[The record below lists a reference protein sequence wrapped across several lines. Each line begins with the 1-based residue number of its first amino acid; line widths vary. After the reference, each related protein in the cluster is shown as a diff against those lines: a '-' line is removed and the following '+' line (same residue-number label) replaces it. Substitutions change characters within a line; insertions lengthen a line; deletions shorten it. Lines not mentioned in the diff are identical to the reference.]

1 MGNAVA
7 EPFRNQGQP
16 TDATEGARLR
26 DKERRRRRTKEAVFA
41 FRTFRPCVTR
51 HKRGTKQQ
59 AGKRGV
65 GARRTAAKQGKPPSD
80 SPTFACESCALP
92 AAKRTGRDGRRMAAA
107 GTATARRHEASLR
120 GWRPTGRA
128 AESLEAVAERLS
140 AAGSQAAHFA
150 AGAGCSEAAK
160 TGDGGNRAR
169 MVVGRRLATIESGQ
183 AERLPARV
191 PAKRE
196 REAGKKRSRGNRIG
210 TAGPKGRRC
219 QSGTFLGKCRAR
231 NLRMVFS
238 VTPKYLA
245 SFGVVK
251 PRACSSPTL
260 SR

>member
-1 MGNAVA
+1 
-7 EPFRNQGQP
+7 
-16 TDATEGARLR
+16 
-26 DKERRRRRTKEAVFA
+26 
-41 FRTFRPCVTR
+41 
-51 HKRGTKQQ
+51 
-59 AGKRGV
+59 
-65 GARRTAAKQGKPPSD
+65 
-80 SPTFACESCALP
+80 
-92 AAKRTGRDGRRMAAA
+92 MAAA

-120 GWRPTGRA
+120 GRRPTGRA

-150 AGAGCSEAAK
+150 AGAGCSEAA
-160 TGDGGNRAR
+160 TGDGDNRAR
-169 MVVGRRLATIESGQ
+169 MVVGRRLATIEPRQ

-196 REAGKKRSRGNRIG
+196 REAGKKRSRGNRID

-219 QSGTFLGKCRAR
+219 QSGAFLGKCRAR

-251 PRACSSPTL
+251 PRVCSSPTL

>member
-1 MGNAVA
+1 MPDFDYDLFTIGAGSGGVRASRVAAAYGASSGEPRSGSGEAIGSRKPSRAV
-7 EPFRNQGQP
+7 RG
-16 TDATEGARLR
+16 
-26 DKERRRRRTKEAVFA
+26 RRRLQRS
-41 FRTFRPCVTR
+41 
-51 HKRGTKQQ
+51 G
-59 AGKRGV
+59 
-65 GARRTAAKQGKPPSD
+65 
-80 SPTFACESCALP
+80 
-92 AAKRTGRDGRRMAAA
+92 
-107 GTATARRHEASLR
+107 
-120 GWRPTGRA
+120 
-128 AESLEAVAERLS
+128 
-140 AAGSQAAHFA
+140 
-150 AGAGCSEAAK
+150 K

-169 MVVGRRLATIESGQ
+169 MVVGRRLATIEPGQ

-219 QSGTFLGKCRAR
+219 QSGAFLGKCRAR

-251 PRACSSPTL
+251 PRVCSSSTL

>member
-1 MGNAVA
+1 MGHAVA
-7 EPFRNQGQP
+7 EPFRNRGQP

-65 GARRTAAKQGKPPSD
+65 GARRTAAKQGKPPSA

-92 AAKRTGRDGRRMAAA
+92 AAKQTGRDGRRMAAA

-120 GWRPTGRA
+120 GWRPTRRA

-160 TGDGGNRAR
+160 PAMAAIGQGWWSAEGWSPSSQGKRSGCRPEFQRSGNERP
-169 MVVGRRLATIESGQ
+169 GRS
-183 AERLPARV
+183 
-191 PAKRE
+191 
-196 REAGKKRSRGNRIG
+196 EAGKTGLAR
-210 TAGPKGRRC
+210 PGRRAGGVNPALFWGSVA
-219 QSGTFLGKCRAR
+219 QGTCAW
-231 NLRMVFS
+231 FS
-238 VTPKYLA
+238 
-245 SFGVVK
+245 
-251 PRACSSPTL
+251 R
-260 SR
+260 